1 MRNTNTISSPP
12 YKAYVLFLLTLCQG
26 HPNWL
31 FVLHGL
37 LQIKVLYNIF
47 NDAHVLGSWF
57 IRPKNKWLLKT
68 YMMGV
73 FAGKVQVAMINQYM
87 GVAPSTF
94 QMVYLRFDWVYPL
107 LKGFLKNLNS

>member
-1 MRNTNTISSPP
+1 MVHQAQKQMAS
-12 YKAYVLFLLTLCQG
+12 K
-26 HPNWL
+26 
-31 FVLHGL
+31 
-37 LQIKVLYNIF
+37 NIY
-47 NDAHVLGSWF
+47 D
-57 IRPKNKWLLKT
+57 
-68 YMMGV
+68 GV